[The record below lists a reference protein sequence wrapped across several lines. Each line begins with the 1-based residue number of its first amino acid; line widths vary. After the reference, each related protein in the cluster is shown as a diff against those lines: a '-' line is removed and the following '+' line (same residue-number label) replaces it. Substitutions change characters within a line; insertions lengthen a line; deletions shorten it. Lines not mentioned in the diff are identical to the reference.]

1 MRAMWH
7 KPWTG
12 RHLLISLIS
21 LGLTG
26 KLIKSSLHQRSS
38 MWSYGPSQ
46 DEHQSAPLPEDA
58 NEIDGSPCQAPVFI
72 KRAIYL

>member
-1 MRAMWH
+1 
-7 KPWTG
+7 
-12 RHLLISLIS
+12 
-21 LGLTG
+21 
-26 KLIKSSLHQRSS
+26 